1 MTSPI
6 DAIQH
11 SGRIPRPPPPPGEPG
26 ELTARTRRAND
37 LRARASWRTVKNQLM
52 IGLMIAAVVLVA
64 IPLIAVLWA
73 VIERGAAIAFRSFP
87 DFFTETIPVVS
98 RRPGPGMGPAILGT
112 LMVTGGATL
121 IAVPLGILG
130 AVYLHEYGGNASFA
144 RLVRF
149 MSTVMTG
156 VPSVVM
162 GLFVYLIWTLSFG
175 YSAFGGA
182 LALACLMLPVVIG
195 ATEQMLKLVPPQ
207 LREAAYALGT
217 TKSRTIMTVVLPAA
231 LPGIVSGSLLAIAR
245 AAGETAPLLFAVGAA
260 TAYNPDLFH
269 EANTALSV
277 QIFGNANSSFVP
289 AQDRAWAAALTLVLL
304 TFVITLVARAFTAR
318 LALKR

>member
-1 MTSPI
+1 M
-6 DAIQH
+6 
-11 SGRIPRPPPPPGEPG
+11 GRGRRAPQGSADRARGRAVRHHDRGQPDRHRDRATLDEAEPG
-26 ELTARTRRAND
+26 HMTAPFD
-37 LRARASWRTVKNQLM
+37 
-52 IGLMIAAVVLVA
+52 A
-64 IPLIAVLWA
+64 IPLIAVLSA
-73 VIERGAAIAFRSFP
+73 VIERGAAIAFRGFP

-98 RRPGPGMGPAILGT
+98 RKPGPGMGPAILGT

-130 AVYLHEYGGNASFA
+130 AVYLHEYGGNGSFA

-156 VPSVVM
+156 VPSVGM
-162 GLFVYLIWTLSFG
+162 GLFVYLIWTVNFG

-217 TKSRTIMTVVLPAA
+217 TKSR
-231 LPGIVSGSLLAIAR
+231 
-245 AAGETAPLLFAVGAA
+245 
-260 TAYNPDLFH
+260 
-269 EANTALSV
+269 
-277 QIFGNANSSFVP
+277 
-289 AQDRAWAAALTLVLL
+289 
-304 TFVITLVARAFTAR
+304 
-318 LALKR
+318 

>member
-1 MTSPI
+1 VIGAAEQP
-6 DAIQH
+6 
-11 SGRIPRPPPPPGEPG
+11 
-26 ELTARTRRAND
+26 LD
-37 LRARASWRTVKNQLM
+37 LRAKPSWRTTKNQLV
-52 IGLMIAAVVLVA
+52 IGLMVVAVALVA
-64 IPLIAVLWA
+64 IPLIAVLWS
-73 VIERGAAIAFRSFP
+73 VISRGAHLAFAGFP
-87 DFFTETIPVVS
+87 DFFTKEIPVVS

-112 LMVTGGATL
+112 LLVTGGATL

-130 AVYLHEYGGNASFA
+130 AVYLHEYGGTSKFA
-144 RLVRF
+144 KLVRF
-149 MSTVMTG
+149 MSAVMTG
-156 VPSVVM
+156 VPSIVM
-162 GLFVYLIWTLSFG
+162 GLFVYLTWTLNFG

-195 ATEQMLKLVPPQ
+195 STEQMLRLVPPQ

-217 TKSRTIMTVVLPAA
+217 TKSRTIVTVVLPAA

-260 TAYNPDLFH
+260 TAYNPHLFS

-277 QIFGNANSSFVP
+277 QIFGNASSSFAA
-289 AQDRAWAAALTLVLL
+289 AQDRAWGAALTLVML
-304 TFVITLVARAFTAR
+304 TFLVTLVARIFTAR

>member
-1 MTSPI
+1 MNATPYQES
-6 DAIQH
+6 
-11 SGRIPRPPPPPGEPG
+11 
-26 ELTARTRRAND
+26 TATRRRND
-37 LRARASWRTVKNQLM
+37 LRARPSWRTAKNQLM
-52 IGLMIAAVVLVA
+52 TGLMIASVVAVAVPLV
-64 IPLIAVLWA
+64 AVLWS
-73 VIERGAAIAFRSFP
+73 VIERGAAIAFQHFP
-87 DFFTETIPVVS
+87 EFFTQTIPVVS
-98 RRPGPGMGPAILGT
+98 RLPGPGMGPAILGT
-112 LMVTGGATL
+112 LLVTGGATL

-130 AVYLHEYGGNASFA
+130 AVYLHEYGGNNQLA

-149 MSTVMTG
+149 MATVMTG

-162 GLFVYLIWTLSFG
+162 GLFVYLIWTLQFG

-195 ATEQMLKLVPPQ
+195 ATEQMLKLVPSQ

-217 TKSRTIMTVVLPAA
+217 TKSRTIVTVVLPAA
-231 LPGIVSGSLLAIAR
+231 LPGIVSGALLAVAR

-260 TAYNPDLFH
+260 HAFNIHLFS

-277 QIFGNANSSFVP
+277 QIFANANSSFTA

-304 TFVITLVARAFTAR
+304 TFVVTLVARLFTAR

>member
-1 MTSPI
+1 MGRGRRAPQGRADRARGRAVRHHDRGQPDRDRDRAALDEAEPRHMTSPI

-11 SGRIPRPPPPPGEPG
+11 SGRIPRPPLDERGGP
-26 ELTARTRRAND
+26 RTTRTGRPID
-37 LRARASWRTVKNQLM
+37 LRARASWRTVKNQIA
-52 IGLMIAAVVLVA
+52 IGLMIAAVALVA

-87 DFFTETIPVVS
+87 DFFTHTIPVVS
-98 RRPGPGMGPAILGT
+98 RKPGPGMGPAIVGT

-130 AVYLHEYGGNASFA
+130 AVYLHEYGGGASFA

-162 GLFVYLIWTLSFG
+162 GLFVYLIWTLNFG

-182 LALACLMLPVVIG
+182 LALAFLMLPVVIG
-195 ATEQMLKLVPPQ
+195 ATEQMLRLVPAQ

-217 TKSRTIMTVVLPAA
+217 TKSRTILTVVLPAA
-231 LPGIVSGSLLAIAR
+231 LPGIVSGSLLAVAR
-245 AAGETAPLLFAVGAA
+245 AAGETAPLLFAV
-260 TAYNPDLFH
+260 
-269 EANTALSV
+269 
-277 QIFGNANSSFVP
+277 
-289 AQDRAWAAALTLVLL
+289 
-304 TFVITLVARAFTAR
+304 
-318 LALKR
+318 

>member
-1 MTSPI
+1 M
-6 DAIQH
+6 
-11 SGRIPRPPPPPGEPG
+11 IPPVADEH
-26 ELTARTRRAND
+26 TTMRTRRLS
-37 LRARASWRTVKNQLM
+37 LRARPSWRTVKNQLM
-52 IGLMIAAVVLVA
+52 IGLMIAAVLLVA
-64 IPLIAVLWA
+64 IPLVAVLWS
-73 VIERGAAIAFRSFP
+73 VIERGASIAFRGFP

-112 LMVTGGATL
+112 LLATGGATL

-130 AVYLHEYGGNASFA
+130 AVYLHEYGGSGKLA

-162 GLFVYLIWTLSFG
+162 GLFIYLVWTMQFG

-195 ATEQMLKLVPPQ
+195 ATEQMLRLVPSQ

-217 TKSRTIMTVVLPAA
+217 TKSRTIVTVVLPAA
-231 LPGIVSGSLLAIAR
+231 LPGIVSGSLLAVAR

-260 TAYNPDLFH
+260 TAYNPNLFS

-277 QIFGNANSSFVP
+277 QIFGNANSSFVA
-289 AQDRAWAAALTLVLL
+289 AQERAWAAALTLVLL
-304 TFVITLVARAFTAR
+304 TFILTMVARMFTAR

>member
-1 MTSPI
+1 MIATTP
-6 DAIQH
+6 
-11 SGRIPRPPPPPGEPG
+11 
-26 ELTARTRRAND
+26 LD
-37 LRARASWRTVKNQLM
+37 LRARPSWRTTKNAVMLCAM
-52 IGLMIAAVVLVA
+52 AAAVVLVA
-64 IPLIAVLWA
+64 IPLVAVLWS
-73 VIERGAAIAFRSFP
+73 VIERGAAVAFKSFP
-87 DFFTETIPVVS
+87 DFFTHAIPVVS
-98 RRPGPGMGPAILGT
+98 RRPGPGMGPAIVGT
-112 LMVTGGATL
+112 LLATGGATL
-121 IAVPLGILG
+121 IAVPVGILG
-130 AVYLHEYGGNASFA
+130 AIYLHEYGGNHAFA

-162 GLFVYLIWTLSFG
+162 GLFVYLSWTMSFG

-195 ATEQMLKLVPPQ
+195 STEQMLRLAPQQ

-217 TKSRTIMTVVLPAA
+217 TKSRTIVTVVLPAA
-231 LPGIVSGSLLAIAR
+231 LPGIVSGSLLAVAR

-260 TAYNPDLFH
+260 TAYNPNLFS

-277 QIFGNANSSFVP
+277 QIFANANSSFP
-289 AQDRAWAAALTLVLL
+289 AAQDRAWAAALTLVLL
-304 TFVITLVARAFTAR
+304 TFIVTLIARMFTAR

>member
-1 MTSPI
+1 MT
-6 DAIQH
+6 
-11 SGRIPRPPPPPGEPG
+11 
-26 ELTARTRRAND
+26 TAPVFQESTATRRRND
-37 LRARASWRTVKNQLM
+37 LRARPSWRTAKNQLM
-52 IGLMIAAVVLVA
+52 LGLMGAAVVMVA
-64 IPLIAVLWA
+64 IPLVAVLWS
-73 VIERGAAIAFRSFP
+73 VIERGAAIAFGHFP
-87 DFFTETIPVVS
+87 DFFTATIPLVS
-98 RRPGPGMGPAILGT
+98 RAPGPGMGPAILGT
-112 LMVTGGATL
+112 LLVTGGATL
-121 IAVPLGILG
+121 IAVPIGILG
-130 AVYLHEYGGNASFA
+130 AVYLHEYGGNNPLA

-149 MSTVMTG
+149 MTTVMTG

-162 GLFVYLIWTLSFG
+162 GLFVYLIWTLTFG

-195 ATEQMLKLVPPQ
+195 ATEQMLKLVPSQ

-217 TKSRTIMTVVLPAA
+217 TKSRAILTVVLPAA
-231 LPGIVSGSLLAIAR
+231 LPGIVSGALLAIAR

-260 TAYNPDLFH
+260 HAYNLHLFS

-277 QIFGNANSSFVP
+277 QIFGNANSSFTA

-304 TFVITLVARAFTAR
+304 TFVVTLVARMFTAR